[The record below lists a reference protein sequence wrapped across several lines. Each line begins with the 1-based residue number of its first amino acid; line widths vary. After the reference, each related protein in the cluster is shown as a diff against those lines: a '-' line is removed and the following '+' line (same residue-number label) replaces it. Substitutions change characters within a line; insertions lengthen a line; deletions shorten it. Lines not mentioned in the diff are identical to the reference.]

1 MGIAFTCPQCGQAFR
16 VADAA
21 AGKKARCKRCGLS
34 MQVPTVSGEDPLIF
48 ATEVDDGPPPP
59 APRSRS
65 VPGFDVYGL
74 EEAAA
79 ADPGFE
85 VLPDDEPELVPVSRS
100 VRGVSRRRTG
110 WKVAGGIAAAAGLVL
125 VVGLAGAWLMGTG
138 SRLSE
143 PPPAPSVLPA
153 LPGRGVGREVGP
165 GVFYHEVVLGPGGAR
180 PGVPPGHGMTLWLY
194 LPAGA
199 HAPRSLPC
207 VLIAPA
213 GSILI
218 TGNELSSGE
227 DGDHPEHLP
236 WVRAGFAVLAYGL
249 DGNLSDDAPNQL
261 EAVREA
267 SSAFRAARAGLT
279 NAQVALAWLAAR
291 VPEVDPDRVYTAGH
305 SSAGTMALLLAEHD
319 RRVKGCVAFAPRS
332 DVKANFNFTQRL
344 MLRGAGVSWL
354 DEFFSTYDPK
364 VHAAELKC
372 PVFLFHAR
380 DDSVVPVSETEA
392 FAAQL
397 ERLGTPVSLVTVDT
411 GGHYQAMVREGIPR
425 AIAWLR
431 GVDGRR

>member
-34 MQVPTVSGEDPLIF
+34 MLVPTVSGEDPLIF
-48 ATEVDDGPPPP
+48 ATEVDDGPSPTRRPPP
-59 APRSRS
+59 PL
-65 VPGFDVYGL
+65 PGFDVYGL
-74 EEAAA
+74 EEAAD
-79 ADPGFE
+79 DPGFE
-85 VLPDDEPELVPVSRS
+85 VLPDDDSGPELVPV
-100 VRGVSRRRTG
+100 RGAPRWSG
-110 WKVAGGIAAAAGLVL
+110 WKVAAGAAGAVGLVLALVL
-125 VVGLAGAWLMGTG
+125 VVGLAGTWLLGSDPTG
-138 SRLSE
+138 

-153 LPGRGVGREVGP
+153 LPERGVGREVGP

-194 LPAGA
+194 LPAGT

-332 DVKANFNFTQRL
+332 DVKANFDFAQRL

-397 ERLGTPVSLVTVDT
+397 ERLGTPAHLVTVDS